1 MFKKV
6 QKGFTL
12 IELMIVIAIIGILAA
27 IAIPAYQNYTIRS
40 QVTEG
45 LSLADGWKTAIS
57 EFYAQNGSFPTTSSS
72 SGGPTA
78 VAITASSEGKYV
90 GSIAV
95 TGNGEILVTYSG
107 AQSERQAQR
116 LEAQPHPG
124 TRRELRRG
132 LGVRHRDEPGR
143 RELHGADGHDLGFRG
158 LPAQQLP
165 RLKRRYC
172 LGIDCFGQS
181 RRPLSGRG
189 LFLCTGPLL
198 QCGAPVRYWER
209 SHAALAGPVPPLRLI

>member
-45 LSLADGWKTAIS
+45 LSLADGWKTSIS
-57 EFYAQNGSFPTTSSS
+57 EFYAQNGSFPTTSTS

-78 VAITASSEGKYV
+78 VAVSGASTGKYV

-95 TGNGEILVTYSG
+95 SAGGEIIVTYTG
-107 AQSERQAQR
+107 TQANAK
-116 LEAQPHPG
+116 LTGGVLTLNPG
-124 TRRELRRG
+124 LDANYDVVWVCGTATLPT
-132 LGVRHRDEPGR
+132 GVSAPTGT
-143 RELHGADGHDLGFRG
+143 ATTTVSAAY
-158 LPAQQLP
+158 LPNS
-165 RLKRRYC
+165 C
-172 LGIDCFGQS
+172 
-181 RRPLSGRG
+181 
-189 LFLCTGPLL
+189 
-198 QCGAPVRYWER
+198 
-209 SHAALAGPVPPLRLI
+209 HA

>member
-57 EFYAQNGSFPTTSSS
+57 EFYAQNGSFPSASSS
-72 SGGPTA
+72 TGGTTA
-78 VAITASSEGKYV
+78 IAVTGASQGKYV

-95 TGNGEILVTYSG
+95 TTGGEIVVTYTGS
-107 AQSERQAQR
+107 QAN
-116 LEAQPHPG
+116 A
-124 TRRELRRG
+124 
-132 LGVRHRDEPGR
+132 
-143 RELHGADGHDLGFRG
+143 
-158 LPAQQLP
+158 
-165 RLKRRYC
+165 K
-172 LGIDCFGQS
+172 
-181 RRPLSGRG
+181 LSGGILG
-189 LFLCTGPLL
+189 LTPGLDANYDVIWVCGNATTPTGVSFTAGTTGSTVSAAYLPNS
-198 QCGAPVRYWER
+198 C
-209 SHAALAGPVPPLRLI
+209 HA